1 MKTCLMICV
10 AVGQLA
16 VADALAADLRARTAA
31 AFDRYVRVT
40 EARMA
45 DEVGGRRPF
54 LWVDSL
60 AGPLRADAYER
71 IRRGEIVV
79 SRLETRE
86 GGRTIEVPD
95 GLCHHWVGTV
105 FVPRAGLAR
114 VIALMQSYQRY
125 PDIYRP
131 AVRRAKILSQDDGR
145 FTVYLQLFMKRVI
158 SVVLNTENDVRYV
171 PAGIG
176 RMNVRSYST
185 RIAEVADPDT
195 PQEQE
200 KLVGH
205 DEGFLWRFNNYCSLE
220 ERVEGTYVQCE
231 SISLSRGIPTGL
243 GWLIGPFVASIP
255 RESLESTLGTIRA
268 ALR

>member
-1 MKTCLMICV
+1 MRTCLVLCI
-10 AVGQLA
+10 AVGQIA

-40 EARMA
+40 ETRM
-45 DEVGGRRPF
+45 DEEIGGRSPF
-54 LWVDSL
+54 LWLDSL
-60 AGPLRADAYER
+60 AEPRRAGAYDR
-71 IRRGEIVV
+71 VRRGEIVV
-79 SRLETRE
+79 SRLETRD

-105 FVPRAGLAR
+105 FVPGARLAR
-114 VIALMQSYQRY
+114 VVGLMQSYARY

-131 AVRRAKILSQDDGR
+131 AVRRATIRSQDDGR
-145 FTVYLQLFMKRVI
+145 FTVSLQLFMKRVI
-158 SVVLNTENDVRYV
+158 SVVLNTENDVWYV
-171 PAGIG
+171 AAGAR

-205 DEGFLWRFNNYCSLE
+205 DQGFLWRFNNYCSLE

-231 SISLSRGIPTGL
+231 SISLSRSIPTGF

-255 RESLESTLGTIRA
+255 RESLEFTLGTMRT